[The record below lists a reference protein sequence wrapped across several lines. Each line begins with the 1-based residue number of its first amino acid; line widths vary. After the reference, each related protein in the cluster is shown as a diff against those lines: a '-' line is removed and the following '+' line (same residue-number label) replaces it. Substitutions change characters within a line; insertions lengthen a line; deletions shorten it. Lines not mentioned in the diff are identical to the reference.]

1 MALVGVQYEPVNL
14 DGNEAWF
21 EEGQDISK
29 TREKSRKTQSVAEWC
44 RCGKWDV
51 MHSNFEDLSC
61 GELEALG

>member
-44 RCGKWDV
+44 RCGKWGV
-51 MHSNFEDLSC
+51 MH
-61 GELEALG
+61 